1 MKKNKNLKL
10 TLIILII
17 ILLALIA
24 FVGIYVKNKVS
35 YTNSMKEYLL
45 SRDLKGYREVKIKVI
60 EETEAT
66 EEDYKLSKEIIEKRL
81 EKIGAIDYLVRESL
95 EDGTIVIEIPENDD
109 TDRILSRVIE
119 KGNFEIVDA
128 DTNEVLMSNA
138 DIKSTKFGYSTGYN
152 NQTAVILN
160 IEFNDEGT
168 EKFKNISNTYIK
180 TGNETSTNTEETDEI
195 TENSEETTE
204 KLITIKLNG
213 QTVLTTYFQE
223 EISNGILQLSL
234 GNSSNLTAEE
244 LKDAYIESRDTSVVL
259 DSGVLPLEYEL
270 DKSIYMGPIVT
281 SAEISTIVVIAIAAI
296 AILMIFTIIKYK
308 TKGILAS
315 ISLIGYIAL
324 LLIAVRIFNVEMS
337 IAGIIAIVFS
347 TIVYYAII
355 YMQLKEK
362 NIYEVLKKFA
372 LILVPILIVSIV
384 FTLNNIA
391 FGPALFWGIVIALLY
406 NVSITNWMIK
416 E

>member
-17 ILLALIA
+17 ILLSLIA
-24 FVGIYVKNKVS
+24 FGGIYVKNKVT

-45 SRDLKGYREVKIKVI
+45 SKDLKGYREVQIKVA
-60 EETEAT
+60 EETAHA

-95 EDGTIVIEIPENDD
+95 EDGTIIIEIPENDD
-109 TDRILSRVIE
+109 TDRILSRTIE
-119 KGNFEIVDA
+119 KGNFEIVDK
-128 DTNEVLMSNA
+128 DTSEVLMTNA

-180 TGNETSTNTEETDEI
+180 TATETSENTEATDE
-195 TENSEETTE
+195 TAQTSEETAKE
-204 KLITIKLNG
+204 ITIKLNG

-223 EISNGILQLSL
+223 EISNGVLQLSL
-234 GNSSNLTAEE
+234 GNSSNLTTEE
-244 LKDAYIESRDTSVVL
+244 LKDAYIEARDTSVVL

-270 DKSIYMGPIVT
+270 DKSIYMGPVVT
-281 SAEISTIVVIAIAAI
+281 SFDISIIVAIAIVVIAIF
-296 AILMIFTIIKYK
+296 MIFIIIKYK

-315 ISLIGYIAL
+315 ISLIGYVAL
-324 LLIAVRIFNVEMS
+324 LLIAVRLFNVEIS
-337 IAGIIAIVFS
+337 IAGITAIIFG
-347 TIVYYAII
+347 IILYYTII

-362 NIYEVLKKFA
+362 DIYKVLKKFT
-372 LILVPILIVSIV
+372 LILVPTLIVSIV

-406 NVSITNWMIK
+406 NVSITNWMLK